1 MHVVIS
7 EVSLNKCTVKKK
19 KKELT
24 LIKCFIFM
32 MENLL
37 CQFYKLNTSR
47 RMPALLVAQEIITA
61 MATLLRMECWSYHLS
76 QLDGK
81 LSY

>member
-1 MHVVIS
+1 
-7 EVSLNKCTVKKK
+7 
-19 KKELT
+19 
-24 LIKCFIFM
+24 M

-37 CQFYKLNTSR
+37 YQFYKLNISR
-47 RMPALLVAQEIITA
+47 RMPPLLVAQEIITTL
-61 MATLLRMECWSYHLS
+61 ATLLGMECLSYHLS

>member
-1 MHVVIS
+1 
-7 EVSLNKCTVKKK
+7 
-19 KKELT
+19 
-24 LIKCFIFM
+24 M

-47 RMPALLVAQEIITA
+47 RMPALSVAQGIIST
-61 MATLLRMECWSYHLS
+61 MVTLLGMECLSYHLS